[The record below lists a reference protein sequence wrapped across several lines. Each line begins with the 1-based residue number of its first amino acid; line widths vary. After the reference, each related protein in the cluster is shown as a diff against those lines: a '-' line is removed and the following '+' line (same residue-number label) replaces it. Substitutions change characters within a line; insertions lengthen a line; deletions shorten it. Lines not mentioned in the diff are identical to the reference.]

1 MRCVLLF
8 KGGFVVMLQLGVILL
23 VNTLAFAGEPTV
35 TELLNATDD
44 YARGDSS
51 HSTIEMAVKTKRY
64 ERTMKMESWSKGTDS
79 TLIRILEPAKD
90 AGITTLMR
98 DDNIWNYLPKVDRTL
113 KVPGA
118 MMGGRWQG
126 SHFTNDD
133 LVKSNRL
140 SEDFD
145 ARITGKPG
153 DGTHDMYVVELVP
166 KSEAAIVWGKLVV
179 TVRPDMLP
187 ASTQYYDEDGS
198 LMRTMT
204 FGDIKTMAGKSM
216 PTSMTLTPEGKD
228 GEFTRITWVNLELN
242 IDVPESTFTVQ
253 ALKR

>member
-1 MRCVLLF
+1 MILWCAAAM
-8 KGGFVVMLQLGVILL
+8 FVTNVV
-23 VNTLAFAGEPTV
+23 AAEPTIAQ
-35 TELLNATDD
+35 LLDAADD

-51 HSTIEMAVKTKRY
+51 HATIEMAVKTKRY
-64 ERTMKMESWSKGTDS
+64 ERTMRMESWSKGTDAS
-79 TLIRILEPAKD
+79 LIRILSPAKD

-98 DDNIWNYLPKVDRTL
+98 DENVWNYLPKVDRTL

-133 LVKSNRL
+133 LVKANRL

-145 ARITGKPG
+145 AQITGKPG
-153 DGTHDMYVVELVP
+153 DGTHDVYVIELVP
-166 KSEAAIVWGKLVV
+166 KPGAAIVWGRLVV

-187 ASTQYYDEDGS
+187 ETTKYYDEDGS
-198 LMRTMT
+198 LKRTMT

-216 PTSMTLTPEGKD
+216 PATMTLTPEGKD
-228 GEFTRITWVNLELN
+228 GEFTKITFVSLELN
-242 IDVPESTFTVQ
+242 MDVPDSTFTVQ

>member
-1 MRCVLLF
+1 
-8 KGGFVVMLQLGVILL
+8 MLQLGFILF
-23 VNTLAFAGEPTV
+23 VSMQAFAGEPTV
-35 TELLNATDD
+35 AELLNAADD
-44 YARGDSS
+44 YARGESS

-64 ERTMKMESWSKGTDS
+64 ERTMRMESWSKGTES
-79 TLIRILEPAKD
+79 TLIRILDPAKD

-98 DDNIWNYLPKVDRTL
+98 DENIWNYLPKVDRTL

-133 LVKSNRL
+133 LVKANRL

-145 ARITGKPG
+145 ATITGKPG
-153 DGTHDMYVVELVP
+153 DGTHEVYVVELKP
-166 KSEAAIVWGKLVV
+166 KPEAAIVWGKLEV

-187 ASTQYYDEDGS
+187 VSTRYYDEDGS

-204 FGDIKTMAGKSM
+204 FGDIKNMAGKPM
-216 PTSMTLTPEGKD
+216 PTTMTLTPEGKD
-228 GEFTRITWVNLELN
+228 GEFTRITFVNLELN
-242 IDVPESTFTVQ
+242 IDVPDSTFTVQ